1 MWHSLMIAIKIKRKR
16 SLSSSSSPD
25 NLTLTDTSNLPS
37 HVAIIMDGNGRWA
50 KQHRLTRIQGHEKGS
65 EAVRRIVRTSREIGI
80 AHLTLYA
87 FSTENWQR
95 PKKEVN
101 ALMRLLKRFLKS
113 ERQEMLENDIRLNVI
128 GQIERLPR
136 GVQQEIKKTMTLTE
150 ANNALCLHLALS
162 YGSRSEIVR
171 MAQILSKQC
180 LNGDID
186 PEAIDEQR
194 VAEHL
199 FTCGIPDP
207 DLLIRTSGE
216 MRISNFLLWQIAY
229 AELYITPT
237 LWPDF
242 GKEEFLHILK
252 DYQKRERRFGRL

>member
-1 MWHSLMIAIKIKRKR
+1 M
-16 SLSSSSSPD
+16 SSSSSPD

-50 KQHRLTRIQGHEKGS
+50 KQHRLSRIQGHEKGS
-65 EAVRRIVRTSREIGI
+65 EAVRRIVRACREIGI

-95 PKKEVN
+95 PKKEVD
-101 ALMRLLKRFLKS
+101 ALMILLKRFLKS
-113 ERQEMLENDIRLNVI
+113 ERQEMQENDIRLNVI

-136 GVQQEIKKTMTLTE
+136 GVQQEIKKTMALTE
-150 ANNALCLHLALS
+150 ANSALYLHLALS

-194 VAEHL
+194 VADHL
-199 FTCGIPDP
+199 FTRGIPDP

-242 GKEEFLHILK
+242 GKEEFLHILE
-252 DYQKRERRFGRL
+252 DYQKRERRFGNV